1 MNDPILN
8 SSAPGE
14 PPTGRGLGLTCVL
27 AGTASLLLVLGAIY
41 QYSRQ
46 IEADGMGILAL
57 CLFSVVAVIIAVGA
71 ALFESRPRWHR
82 GFTTVGTS
90 SGCLAL
96 VACFAFCGTVLVLR
110 VRDTI
115 RFRLES
121 PREMISARVKAEP
134 IIISDQAATSA
145 DYREAWRAWIQ
156 KHAVEPVLRDAS
168 GRKDEAVTR
177 EILEEFVKD
186 WSHDWGGVDRAGWNR
201 LAARYAGLD
210 EHHPTPLLLVAGR
223 SDYPVNIVGGSAE
236 IQELRQKETNPFW
249 LFFLEMQRAKKLA
262 NTDDSGKD
270 LKEAHDLALVAF
282 DRMLAEGYFGPDE
295 IWMLADFTGFGF
307 FPNLFKARAD
317 RVLEIAE
324 SHNLPA
330 WYLELLRGRYH
341 ISLAWKVR
349 GSGFANTVTE
359 TGWKGFGEHLQIA
372 RQHLEESWKLAP
384 QYPFAATAM
393 ITVSMG
399 SSPDAATEMR
409 KWLDRSIAAQTD
421 YWPAYEAYLWGIRPR
436 WHGSHEEM
444 LAFADECL
452 ATGRFDTNVPIYYLS
467 TVRKISADEGLV
479 IYRRPDAYEGMN
491 EAMNGYLDA
500 KPSPSPAEENYRR
513 TTLAVL
519 AYRAGRFD
527 DLREQW
533 THLKGEPNRRELGSW
548 EIDRHDLSFRGV
560 VGEGSELLRD
570 ALAAAEAGD
579 FTRAIDG
586 MERAATDP
594 DLTPDESKALASR
607 LALLRIEDRYEKG
620 EWIDLFH
627 EDRSLWRVVEGRF
640 EFRPDGSM
648 DVTSDTLR
656 YAVDHPMPLG
666 EHFEV
671 EFELETKGPMLNES
685 GPGILLSEK
694 PFESTNWITYYVNRR
709 GGDYREFVIAHH
721 RYAAYHRSNA
731 PTKDRMKLRLVCH
744 DKDWKAY
751 ADGKEVHSGTIKME
765 RDFMGPKTRLALGG
779 WTTKPI
785 ASHSQVFYEVRVKRI
800 ENPDAS
806 GQNTVTPAAPK
817 PRTSFGSGSDTDVE
831 P

>member
-8 SSAPGE
+8 SSAPSV
-14 PPTGRGLGLTCVL
+14 PPTGRGLALTCML

-41 QYSRQ
+41 QYNRQ
-46 IEADGMGILAL
+46 IEGDGLAILAL
-57 CLFSVVAVIIAVGA
+57 CLFSVLAAFIALGA
-71 ALFESRPRWHR
+71 ALFESRPRWHH
-82 GFTTVGTS
+82 GFTIVGTGS
-90 SGCLAL
+90 SCLAL
-96 VACFAFCGTVLVLR
+96 MACFAFFATALVLR

-115 RFRLES
+115 RFGLEA
-121 PREMISARVKAEP
+121 PGETTSARVKAEP
-134 IIISDQAATSA
+134 IVISDQAATSA

-168 GRKDEAVTR
+168 GREDEVVTR
-177 EILEEFVKD
+177 EILDAFVKD
-186 WSHDWGGVDRAGWNR
+186 WTHDWDRVGRAGWNR
-201 LAARYAGLD
+201 LAARYAELD
-210 EHHPTPLLLVAGR
+210 QHHPTPLMIVGAR
-223 SDYPVNIVGGSAE
+223 SDYPVNVAGGSTVIE
-236 IQELRQKETNPFW
+236 KLRQRETNPFW
-249 LFFLEMQRAKKLA
+249 LFFLEMQRAERLA
-262 NTDDSGKD
+262 NRSDPGKALED
-270 LKEAHDLALVAF
+270 AHDLALVAF
-282 DRMLAEGYFGPDE
+282 DRLLAEFYFAPDE
-295 IWMLADFTGFGF
+295 IWLLADFTGFGF
-307 FPNLFKARAD
+307 FPDLFEARAD

-324 SHNLPA
+324 SHNLPL
-330 WYLELLRGRYH
+330 WYLELLRGRHH
-341 ISLAWKVR
+341 INLAWKVR
-349 GSGFANTVTE
+349 GTGFANTVTE
-359 TGWKGFGEHLQIA
+359 TGWTGFREHLQIA
-372 RQHLEESWKLAP
+372 REHLEESWRLAP
-384 QYPFAATAM
+384 QYPFAAKAM

-409 KWLDRSIAAQTD
+409 QWLDRSIAAQAD
-421 YWPAYEAYLWGIRPR
+421 HWPAYEAYLWGIRPR

-467 TVRKISADEGLV
+467 TVRKISADEGRG
-479 IYRRPDAYEGMN
+479 IYRRPDIYEGMRRSLD
-491 EAMNGYLDA
+491 GYLDA
-500 KPSPSPAEENYRR
+500 KPSPAEEHYRR

-527 DLREQW
+527 DLLEQW
-533 THLKGEPNRRELGSW
+533 TRLKGEPNRRELNSW
-548 EIDRHDLSFRGV
+548 EIDRHDLNFRGV

-579 FTRAIDG
+579 FTRAIDE
-586 MERAATDP
+586 MERAATEP
-594 DLTPDESKALASR
+594 GLTPDQSKALASR

-648 DVTSDTLR
+648 AVTSDTLR
-656 YAVDHPMPLG
+656 YAVDHPLPLG

-694 PFESTNWITYYVNRR
+694 PFESINWITYYVNRR

-721 RYAAYHRSNA
+721 RYSAYHRSKA
-731 PTKDRMKLRLVCH
+731 PKKDRMKLRLVCH
-744 DKDWKAY
+744 DTDWKAY
-751 ADGKEVHSGTIKME
+751 ADGKEVHPGTIKMR

-785 ASHSQVFYEVRVKRI
+785 ASHSQVFHGVRVRKI

-806 GQNTVTPAAPK
+806 GQNTLTPAAPK
-817 PRTSFGSGSDTDVE
+817 PRTSFGSGADADIE